1 MADGAASWINAV
13 HWYLLLGMYD
23 TEAERLYLIEQDEK
37 ID

>member
-1 MADGAASWINAV
+1 MADGAASWINVV
-13 HWYLLLGMYD
+13 HWYLLGMYD